1 MDSDTGKPKKKT
13 KQKQN
18 GNAVNVRWIATIS
31 ITSFLLSVLMSY
43 TSKRALESVGNIIAF
58 VILLVF
64 ISIGILFDII
74 GVASTVATEK
84 RFHSMAARRVNGA
97 KQAIWI
103 VRNAEKV
110 GSFCN
115 DECCY
120 YYAADAGWNR
130 RALCHPVIGYYG
142 LCVVADNWRQG
153 HWQDI
158 RDFPQR
164 GHRVSHRPCAV
175 NPAVEKINKMP
186 QEQFRGIL
194 LEFGVKRWKSRKR
207 RCDMVFWI
215 GTICPRCWDH

>member
-115 DECCY
+115 DVVGDISGIISGATSAVIITRLTQDGTDVRSVILSLVITGCVSSLTIGGKAIGKTFAISHSE
-120 YYAADAGWNR
+120 DIVFLTGRVLSIDRKSTRLNSS
-130 RALCHPVIGYYG
+130 HP
-142 LCVVADNWRQG
+142 
-153 HWQDI
+153 
-158 RDFPQR
+158 
-164 GHRVSHRPCAV
+164 
-175 NPAVEKINKMP
+175 
-186 QEQFRGIL
+186 
-194 LEFGVKRWKSRKR
+194 
-207 RCDMVFWI
+207 
-215 GTICPRCWDH
+215 

>member
-43 TSKRALESVGNIIAF
+43 TSNRALESVGNIIAF

-64 ISIGILFDII
+64 ISIGILFDVI

-115 DECCY
+115 D
-120 YYAADAGWNR
+120 
-130 RALCHPVIGYYG
+130 VIGDISG
-142 LCVVADNWRQG
+142 IISGATSAVIITRLTQDGTDVRSVILSLIITGCVSSLTIGGKAIG
-153 HWQDI
+153 KTFAISHSEDI
-158 RDFPQR
+158 VFLT
-164 GHRVSHRPCAV
+164 GRVLS
-175 NPAVEKINKMP
+175 
-186 QEQFRGIL
+186 IL
-194 LEFGVKRWKSRKR
+194 PWKK
-207 RCDMVFWI
+207 
-215 GTICPRCWDH
+215 

>member
-31 ITSFLLSVLMSY
+31 ITSFFLSVLMSY
-43 TSKRALESVGNIIAF
+43 TSNRALESVGNIIAF

-64 ISIGILFDII
+64 ISIGILFDVI

-115 DECCY
+115 D
-120 YYAADAGWNR
+120 
-130 RALCHPVIGYYG
+130 VIGDISG
-142 LCVVADNWRQG
+142 IISGATSAVIITRLTQDGTDVRSVILSLVITGCVSSLTIGGKAVGKTFAIS
-153 HWQDI
+153 HSEDI
-158 RDFPQR
+158 VFLT
-164 GHRVSHRPCAV
+164 GRVLS
-175 NPAVEKINKMP
+175 
-186 QEQFRGIL
+186 IL
-194 LEFGVKRWKSRKR
+194 PWKK
-207 RCDMVFWI
+207 
-215 GTICPRCWDH
+215 

>member
-1 MDSDTGKPKKKT
+1 MDSDTGKLKKKT

-31 ITSFLLSVLMSY
+31 ITSFLLSVLMSH

-115 DECCY
+115 DVVGDISGIISG
-120 YYAADAGWNR
+120 ATSA
-130 RALCHPVIGYYG
+130 VIITRLTQDGTDVRSVILSLVITG
-142 LCVVADNWRQG
+142 CVSSLTIGGKAIG
-153 HWQDI
+153 KTFAISHSEDI
-158 RDFPQR
+158 VFLT
-164 GHRVSHRPCAV
+164 GRVLS
-175 NPAVEKINKMP
+175 
-186 QEQFRGIL
+186 IL
-194 LEFGVKRWKSRKR
+194 PWKK
-207 RCDMVFWI
+207 
-215 GTICPRCWDH
+215 

>member
-115 DECCY
+115 DVVGDISGIISG
-120 YYAADAGWNR
+120 ATSA
-130 RALCHPVIGYYG
+130 VIITRLTQDGTDVRSVILSLVITG
-142 LCVVADNWRQG
+142 CVSSLTIGGKAIG
-153 HWQDI
+153 KTFAISHSEDI
-158 RDFPQR
+158 VFLT
-164 GHRVSHRPCAV
+164 GRVLSTLP
-175 NPAVEKINKMP
+175 
-186 QEQFRGIL
+186 
-194 LEFGVKRWKSRKR
+194 WKK
-207 RCDMVFWI
+207 
-215 GTICPRCWDH
+215 

>member
-43 TSKRALESVGNIIAF
+43 TSNRALESVGNIIAF

-115 DECCY
+115 DVVGDISGIISG
-120 YYAADAGWNR
+120 ATSA
-130 RALCHPVIGYYG
+130 VIITRLTQDGTDVRSVILSLVITG
-142 LCVVADNWRQG
+142 CVSPLTIGGKAIG
-153 HWQDI
+153 KTFAISHSEDI
-158 RDFPQR
+158 VFLT
-164 GHRVSHRPCAV
+164 GRVLS
-175 NPAVEKINKMP
+175 
-186 QEQFRGIL
+186 IL
-194 LEFGVKRWKSRKR
+194 PWKK
-207 RCDMVFWI
+207 
-215 GTICPRCWDH
+215 

>member
-31 ITSFLLSVLMSY
+31 ITRFLLSVLMSY

-110 GSFCN
+110 GSLCN
-115 DECCY
+115 DVVGDISGIISG
-120 YYAADAGWNR
+120 ATSA
-130 RALCHPVIGYYG
+130 VIITRLTQDGTDVRSVILSLVITG
-142 LCVVADNWRQG
+142 CVSSLTIGGKAIG
-153 HWQDI
+153 KTFAISHSEDI
-158 RDFPQR
+158 VFLT
-164 GHRVSHRPCAV
+164 GRVLS
-175 NPAVEKINKMP
+175 
-186 QEQFRGIL
+186 IL
-194 LEFGVKRWKSRKR
+194 PWKK
-207 RCDMVFWI
+207 
-215 GTICPRCWDH
+215 

>member
-103 VRNAEKV
+103 VRNAER
-110 GSFCN
+110 S
-115 DECCY
+115 
-120 YYAADAGWNR
+120 AASA
-130 RALCHPVIGYYG
+130 
-142 LCVVADNWRQG
+142 
-153 HWQDI
+153 
-158 RDFPQR
+158 
-164 GHRVSHRPCAV
+164 
-175 NPAVEKINKMP
+175 
-186 QEQFRGIL
+186 
-194 LEFGVKRWKSRKR
+194 
-207 RCDMVFWI
+207 
-215 GTICPRCWDH
+215 TT

>member
-1 MDSDTGKPKKKT
+1 MDSATGKPKKKT

-115 DECCY
+115 DVVGDISGIISG
-120 YYAADAGWNR
+120 ATSA
-130 RALCHPVIGYYG
+130 VIITR
-142 LCVVADNWRQG
+142 LRVVADNWRQG

>member
-43 TSKRALESVGNIIAF
+43 TSNRALESVGNIIAF

-64 ISIGILFDII
+64 ISIGILFDVI

-115 DECCY
+115 D
-120 YYAADAGWNR
+120 
-130 RALCHPVIGYYG
+130 VIGDISG
-142 LCVVADNWRQG
+142 IISGATSAVIITRLTQDGTDVRSVILSLVITGCVSSLTIGGKAIG
-153 HWQDI
+153 KTFAISHSEDI
-158 RDFPQR
+158 VFLT
-164 GHRVSHRPCAV
+164 GRVLS
-175 NPAVEKINKMP
+175 
-186 QEQFRGIL
+186 IL
-194 LEFGVKRWKSRKR
+194 PWKK
-207 RCDMVFWI
+207 
-215 GTICPRCWDH
+215 

>member
-43 TSKRALESVGNIIAF
+43 TSNRALESVGNIIAF

-64 ISIGILFDII
+64 ISIGILFDVI

-115 DECCY
+115 D
-120 YYAADAGWNR
+120 
-130 RALCHPVIGYYG
+130 VIGDISG
-142 LCVVADNWRQG
+142 IISGATSAVIITRLTQDGTDVRSVILSLIITGCVSSLTIGGKAIG
-153 HWQDI
+153 KTFAISHSEDI
-158 RDFPQR
+158 VFLT
-164 GHRVSHRPCAV
+164 GRVLS
-175 NPAVEKINKMP
+175 
-186 QEQFRGIL
+186 IL
-194 LEFGVKRWKSRKR
+194 SWKK
-207 RCDMVFWI
+207 
-215 GTICPRCWDH
+215 

>member
-74 GVASTVATEK
+74 GGASTVATEK

-115 DECCY
+115 DVVGDISGIISG
-120 YYAADAGWNR
+120 ATSA
-130 RALCHPVIGYYG
+130 VIITRLTQDGTDVRSVILSLVITG
-142 LCVVADNWRQG
+142 CVSSLTIGGKAIG
-153 HWQDI
+153 KTFAISHSEDI
-158 RDFPQR
+158 VFLT
-164 GHRVSHRPCAV
+164 GRVLS
-175 NPAVEKINKMP
+175 
-186 QEQFRGIL
+186 IL
-194 LEFGVKRWKSRKR
+194 PWKK
-207 RCDMVFWI
+207 
-215 GTICPRCWDH
+215 

>member
-31 ITSFLLSVLMSY
+31 ITSFFLSVLMSY
-43 TSKRALESVGNIIAF
+43 TSNRALESVGNIIAF

-115 DECCY
+115 DVVGDISGIISG
-120 YYAADAGWNR
+120 ATSA
-130 RALCHPVIGYYG
+130 VIITRLTQDGTDVRSVILSLVITG
-142 LCVVADNWRQG
+142 CVSSLTIGGKAIG
-153 HWQDI
+153 KTFAISHSEDI
-158 RDFPQR
+158 VFLT
-164 GHRVSHRPCAV
+164 GRVLS
-175 NPAVEKINKMP
+175 
-186 QEQFRGIL
+186 IL
-194 LEFGVKRWKSRKR
+194 SWKK
-207 RCDMVFWI
+207 
-215 GTICPRCWDH
+215 

>member
-115 DECCY
+115 DVVGDISGIISG
-120 YYAADAGWNR
+120 ATSA
-130 RALCHPVIGYYG
+130 VIITRLMQDGTDVRSVILSLIITG
-142 LCVVADNWRQG
+142 CVSSLTIGGKAIG
-153 HWQDI
+153 KTFAISHSEDI
-158 RDFPQR
+158 VFLT
-164 GHRVSHRPCAV
+164 GRVLS
-175 NPAVEKINKMP
+175 
-186 QEQFRGIL
+186 IL
-194 LEFGVKRWKSRKR
+194 PWKK
-207 RCDMVFWI
+207 
-215 GTICPRCWDH
+215 

>member
-43 TSKRALESVGNIIAF
+43 TSNRALESVGNIIAF

-64 ISIGILFDII
+64 ISIGILFDVI

-115 DECCY
+115 D
-120 YYAADAGWNR
+120 
-130 RALCHPVIGYYG
+130 VIGDISG
-142 LCVVADNWRQG
+142 IISRLTQDGTDVRSVILSLIITGCVSSLTIGGKAIG
-153 HWQDI
+153 KTFAISHSEDI
-158 RDFPQR
+158 VFLT
-164 GHRVSHRPCAV
+164 GRVLS
-175 NPAVEKINKMP
+175 
-186 QEQFRGIL
+186 IL
-194 LEFGVKRWKSRKR
+194 PWKK
-207 RCDMVFWI
+207 
-215 GTICPRCWDH
+215 

>member
-31 ITSFLLSVLMSY
+31 ITSFLLSVLRSY
-43 TSKRALESVGNIIAF
+43 TSKRALESVGHIIAF

-115 DECCY
+115 DVVGDISGIISG
-120 YYAADAGWNR
+120 ATSA
-130 RALCHPVIGYYG
+130 VIITRLTQDGTDVRSVILSLVITG
-142 LCVVADNWRQG
+142 CVSSLTIGGKAIG
-153 HWQDI
+153 KTFAISHSEDI
-158 RDFPQR
+158 VFLT
-164 GHRVSHRPCAV
+164 GRVLS
-175 NPAVEKINKMP
+175 
-186 QEQFRGIL
+186 IL
-194 LEFGVKRWKSRKR
+194 PWKK
-207 RCDMVFWI
+207 
-215 GTICPRCWDH
+215 

>member
-43 TSKRALESVGNIIAF
+43 TSNRALESVGNIIAF

-115 DECCY
+115 DVVGDISGIISG
-120 YYAADAGWNR
+120 ATSA
-130 RALCHPVIGYYG
+130 VIITRLTQDGTDVRSVILSLVITG
-142 LCVVADNWRQG
+142 CVSSLTIGGKAIG
-153 HWQDI
+153 KTFAISHSEDI
-158 RDFPQR
+158 VFLT
-164 GHRVSHRPCAV
+164 GRVLS
-175 NPAVEKINKMP
+175 
-186 QEQFRGIL
+186 IL
-194 LEFGVKRWKSRKR
+194 
-207 RCDMVFWI
+207 
-215 GTICPRCWDH
+215 P

>member
-43 TSKRALESVGNIIAF
+43 TSKRALESVGHIIAF

-115 DECCY
+115 DVVGDISGIISG
-120 YYAADAGWNR
+120 ATSA
-130 RALCHPVIGYYG
+130 VIITRLTQDGTDVRSVILSLVITG
-142 LCVVADNWRQG
+142 CVSSLTIGGKAIG
-153 HWQDI
+153 KTFAISHSEDI
-158 RDFPQR
+158 VFLT
-164 GHRVSHRPCAV
+164 GRVLS
-175 NPAVEKINKMP
+175 
-186 QEQFRGIL
+186 IL
-194 LEFGVKRWKSRKR
+194 PWKK
-207 RCDMVFWI
+207 
-215 GTICPRCWDH
+215 

>member
-43 TSKRALESVGNIIAF
+43 TSNRALESVGNIIAF

-115 DECCY
+115 DVVGDISGIISG
-120 YYAADAGWNR
+120 ATSA
-130 RALCHPVIGYYG
+130 VIITRLTQDGTDVRSVILSLVITG
-142 LCVVADNWRQG
+142 CVSSLTIGGKAVGKTFAIS
-153 HWQDI
+153 HSEDI
-158 RDFPQR
+158 VFLT
-164 GHRVSHRPCAV
+164 GRVLS
-175 NPAVEKINKMP
+175 
-186 QEQFRGIL
+186 IL
-194 LEFGVKRWKSRKR
+194 PWKK
-207 RCDMVFWI
+207 
-215 GTICPRCWDH
+215 

>member
-1 MDSDTGKPKKKT
+1 MTGVQTCALPIY
-13 KQKQN
+13 
-18 GNAVNVRWIATIS
+18 VRWIATIS

-43 TSKRALESVGNIIAF
+43 TSNRALESVGNIIAF

-115 DECCY
+115 DVVGDISGIISG
-120 YYAADAGWNR
+120 ATSA
-130 RALCHPVIGYYG
+130 VIITRLTQDGTDVRSVILSLVITG
-142 LCVVADNWRQG
+142 CVSSLTIGGKAIG
-153 HWQDI
+153 KTFAISHSEDI
-158 RDFPQR
+158 VFLT
-164 GHRVSHRPCAV
+164 GRVLS
-175 NPAVEKINKMP
+175 
-186 QEQFRGIL
+186 IL
-194 LEFGVKRWKSRKR
+194 PWKK
-207 RCDMVFWI
+207 
-215 GTICPRCWDH
+215 

>member
-31 ITSFLLSVLMSY
+31 ITSFLLSVLMLY

-115 DECCY
+115 DVVGDISGIISG
-120 YYAADAGWNR
+120 ATSA
-130 RALCHPVIGYYG
+130 VIITRLTQDGTDVRSVILSLVITG
-142 LCVVADNWRQG
+142 CVSSLTIGGKAIG
-153 HWQDI
+153 KTFAISHSEDI
-158 RDFPQR
+158 VFLT
-164 GHRVSHRPCAV
+164 GRVLS
-175 NPAVEKINKMP
+175 
-186 QEQFRGIL
+186 IL
-194 LEFGVKRWKSRKR
+194 PWKK
-207 RCDMVFWI
+207 
-215 GTICPRCWDH
+215 

>member
-31 ITSFLLSVLMSY
+31 ITSFPLSVLMSY

-115 DECCY
+115 DVVGDISGIISG
-120 YYAADAGWNR
+120 ATSA
-130 RALCHPVIGYYG
+130 VIITRLTQDGTDVRSVILSLVITG
-142 LCVVADNWRQG
+142 CVSSLTIGGKAIG
-153 HWQDI
+153 KTFAISHSEDI
-158 RDFPQR
+158 VFLT
-164 GHRVSHRPCAV
+164 GRVLS
-175 NPAVEKINKMP
+175 
-186 QEQFRGIL
+186 IL
-194 LEFGVKRWKSRKR
+194 PWKK
-207 RCDMVFWI
+207 
-215 GTICPRCWDH
+215 

>member
-115 DECCY
+115 DVVGDISGIISG
-120 YYAADAGWNR
+120 ATSA
-130 RALCHPVIGYYG
+130 VIITRLTQDGTDVRSVILSLVITG
-142 LCVVADNWRQG
+142 CVSSLTISGKAIG
-153 HWQDI
+153 KTFAISHSEDI
-158 RDFPQR
+158 VFLT
-164 GHRVSHRPCAV
+164 GRVLS
-175 NPAVEKINKMP
+175 
-186 QEQFRGIL
+186 IL
-194 LEFGVKRWKSRKR
+194 PWKK
-207 RCDMVFWI
+207 
-215 GTICPRCWDH
+215 

>member
-43 TSKRALESVGNIIAF
+43 TSNRALESVGNIIAF

-115 DECCY
+115 DVVGDISGIISG
-120 YYAADAGWNR
+120 ATIA
-130 RALCHPVIGYYG
+130 VIITRLTQDGTDVRSVILSLVITG
-142 LCVVADNWRQG
+142 CVSSLTIGGKAIG
-153 HWQDI
+153 KTFAISHSEDI
-158 RDFPQR
+158 VFLT
-164 GHRVSHRPCAV
+164 GRVLS
-175 NPAVEKINKMP
+175 
-186 QEQFRGIL
+186 IL
-194 LEFGVKRWKSRKR
+194 PWKK
-207 RCDMVFWI
+207 
-215 GTICPRCWDH
+215 

>member
-115 DECCY
+115 DVVGDISGIISG
-120 YYAADAGWNR
+120 ATSA
-130 RALCHPVIGYYG
+130 VIITR